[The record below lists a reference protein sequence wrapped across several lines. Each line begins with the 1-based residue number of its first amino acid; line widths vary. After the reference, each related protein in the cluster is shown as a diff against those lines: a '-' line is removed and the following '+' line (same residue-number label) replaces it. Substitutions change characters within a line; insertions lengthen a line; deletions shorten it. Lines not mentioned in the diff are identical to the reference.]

1 MIRKYAKT
9 MYVDQDG
16 VVWTNK
22 ELNGF
27 TYKRLN
33 TKKER
38 RFINEGIEEIQTI
51 VEIKILAKQLQLWT
65 N

>member
-9 MYVDQDG
+9 IYVDQDG
-16 VVWTNK
+16 LVWTK
-22 ELNGF
+22 EELSEY

-38 RFINEGIEEIQTI
+38 RFVNEGLEEIQTI
-51 VEIKILAKQLQLWT
+51 VEIKILAKQLQLW
-65 N
+65 